1 MDDFHD
7 VWIFDFVEALHEQGI
22 ETTMFRCN
30 GGMTETI
37 GIVPIV
43 SYLRTTAE
51 LNFRNANSTRLSSIL
66 KVRESVRIGCSAL
79 VECLKQNQF
88 DHLLAIGAFP
98 AGAIVAQTAAITG
111 NDFSVWSQG
120 WDIDLWAKRFIF
132 GRQLRQALR
141 RATAVF
147 ADGDRLAE
155 KVTGLCGR
163 ECHFLPTFRRLHY
176 KMLPM
181 PREKFFLYVG
191 ALEKGKGI
199 FDLLRAFARI
209 KKDIW
214 DYRLLIVGNGSQ
226 ADKVQ
231 RSIKSLKLRGK
242 VHTLGEMPNEELVN
256 YLQRAKAL
264 IIPSHS
270 ESIPLV
276 FGEALQTA
284 TPMVVTDVGDLGTL
298 VRDNGLGFVA
308 RRKSPA
314 SLADAMVRMMVAD
327 LDIRVNARHLV
338 QRLSP
343 ENAAQTFL
351 STISADS

>member
-1 MDDFHD
+1 
-7 VWIFDFVEALHEQGI
+7 VR
-22 ETTMFRCN
+22 T
-30 GGMTETI
+30 GG
-37 GIVPIV
+37 
-43 SYLRTTAE
+43 
-51 LNFRNANSTRLSSIL
+51 
-66 KVRESVRIGCSAL
+66 SAL
-79 VECLKQNQF
+79 VDFLNRNSF
-88 DHLLAIGAFP
+88 DHILALGAFP
-98 AGAIVAQTAAITG
+98 AGSILAQVAAITG
-111 NDFSVWSQG
+111 STFSIWSLG
-120 WDIDLWAKRFIF
+120 WDIDLWANRLAF
-132 GRQLRQALR
+132 GRQVRQALR
-141 RATAVF
+141 RATALF
-147 ADGDRLAE
+147 AAGDRLAE
-155 KVTGLCGR
+155 KVTGICGR

-181 PREKFFLYVG
+181 TREKFFLYVG
-191 ALEKGKGI
+191 ALDKSKGV

-231 RSIKSLKLRGK
+231 RCIKALKLRGK
-242 VHTLGEMPNEELVN
+242 VHTLGEIPNEELIN

-276 FGEALQTA
+276 FGEAVQTA

-327 LDIRVNARHLV
+327 LDIRVNAKHLV
-338 QRLSP
+338 ERFAP

-351 STISADS
+351 SAVSTDAR